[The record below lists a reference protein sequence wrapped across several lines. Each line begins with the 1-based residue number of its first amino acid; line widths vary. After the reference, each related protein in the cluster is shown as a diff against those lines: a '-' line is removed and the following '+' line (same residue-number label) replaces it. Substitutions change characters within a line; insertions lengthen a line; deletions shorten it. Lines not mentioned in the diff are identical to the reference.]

1 MMIIV
6 INAVS
11 LHISL
16 RTSDD
21 VSYSYNFKA
30 RKRMKRQMLLLA
42 ALLMVG
48 LGAWAQKAEQKFNPK
63 KFQVL
68 PFDSIIRRISLIP
81 VMMPAR
87 MIMSIC
93 LLRDGIARNIRV
105 S

>member
-21 VSYSYNFKA
+21 VPYSYNFKA

-48 LGAWAQKAEQKFNPK
+48 LGAESGAE
-63 KFQVL
+63 FQ
-68 PFDSIIRRISLIP
+68 P
-81 VMMPAR
+81 
-87 MIMSIC
+87 
-93 LLRDGIARNIRV
+93 
-105 S
+105 

>member
-1 MMIIV
+1 
-6 INAVS
+6 
-11 LHISL
+11 
-16 RTSDD
+16 
-21 VSYSYNFKA
+21 
-30 RKRMKRQMLLLA
+30 MKRQMLLLA

-48 LGAWAQKAEQKFNPK
+48 LGAWAQKTQQNFNPK
-63 KFQVL
+63 SSRSMPL
-68 PFDSIIRRISLIP
+68 ASTTRRTSLIP